1 MKAIGNIHLIWRP
14 GKGSRRI
21 SVGTIKKSASEGIRF
36 QYNEKGVE
44 KAKEFGFV
52 HYEGFPDTSK
62 NKIYNENVI
71 EIFGQRLMRSERPD
85 LKDFYDFWN
94 IDLSKQEDK
103 FYMLAFT
110 QGLLPTDNFEF
121 LADFNPIDDLSFV
134 TEITNLSEAQIPSD
148 KVSVEDI
155 LTYELE
161 PNNLYDKKAV
171 RVFKGELYL
180 GHIKLIHC
188 KVFHK
193 TNRQFKLIVQGVEK
207 NGVLKRVF
215 IKATLD

>member
-36 QYNEKGVE
+36 QYNENGVE

-62 NKIYNENVI
+62 DKIYNENVI

-85 LKDFYDFWN
+85 LQDFYDFWN
-94 IDLSKQEDK
+94 IDLSKKEDK
-103 FYMLAFT
+103 YYMLAFT

-121 LADFNPIDDLSFV
+121 LANFNPVDNLSFV

-148 KVSVEDI
+148 KISIGDV
-155 LTYELE
+155 LRYELE

-207 NGVLKRVF
+207 NGVLKRIF

>member
-21 SVGTIKKSASEGIRF
+21 SVGTIKKSTLEGIRF
-36 QYNEKGVE
+36 QYNQEGVE
-44 KAKEFGFV
+44 QAKKLGFV
-52 HYEGFPDTSK
+52 HYEGFPDTDK
-62 NKIYNENVI
+62 VYTENVI

-94 IDLSKQEDK
+94 VDLSKKEDK

-121 LADFNPIDDLSFV
+121 LADFNAVNNLSFV
-134 TEITNLSEAQIPSD
+134 TEITNLSEAQILSD
-148 KVSVEDI
+148 KVSTGDV
-155 LTYELE
+155 LRYELE

-171 RVFKGELYL
+171 KVFKEALYL
-180 GHIKLIHC
+180 GHIKLVHC

-193 TNRQFKLIVQGVEK
+193 TNKQFNLIVQGVEK

-215 IKATLD
+215 VKASL

>member
-94 IDLSKQEDK
+94 IDLSKKEDK

-193 TNRQFKLIVQGVEK
+193 TNRQFKLFVQGVEK